1 MASKNSNNLK
11 LGAFVLIAFVL
22 FTYGLYRIG
31 GQQSFLSNDLTLYVD
46 FPDVKG
52 LRPGNNVRYS
62 GITIGSVEDIRIL
75 NDTTLRVRL
84 AIAQNA
90 SDYLRK
96 NARAEV
102 GSSGLVGNMLVN
114 IRPGPGHGEP
124 VAAGDVLA
132 ATQSVEMNDMVDLLA
147 ASNQRI
153 ERITDQMLQI
163 TQKMN
168 EGQGSMA
175 MLLNDE
181 QMAAHLGQSM
191 QQMAA
196 TIRSLNAASHSL
208 SELLAEANAG
218 RGNLG
223 YLMRDTTLKEQMT
236 RLSGHLDTLVT
247 VRTEPVLDSIEVLA
261 STLAEAS
268 RSVQFLVDHL
278 DENEGLVGALLADST
293 ITADLRATLQN
304 LERGTDKFDE
314 NMKALQ
320 SSWPFKK
327 YFRKKA
333 KAQKNK

>member
-31 GQQSFLSNDLTLYVD
+31 GQQNFLSNDLTLYVD

-62 GITIGSVEDIRIL
+62 GITIGSVEEIRIL

-114 IRPGPGHGEP
+114 IRPGPGHGDP
-124 VAAGDVLA
+124 IVAGDVLTA
-132 ATQSVEMNDMVDLLA
+132 RQSVDMTDMTDLLA

-163 TQKMN
+163 TEKINQ
-168 EGQGSMA
+168 GQGSIARM
-175 MLLNDE
+175 LNDQ
-181 QMAAHLGQSM
+181 QMAGHLDQSM
-191 QQMAA
+191 AQMAA
-196 TIRSLNAASHSL
+196 TSRSLQAAARN
-208 SELLAEANAG
+208 LAHLTAQVNAG
-218 RGNLG
+218 KGNLG
-223 YLMRDTTLKEQMT
+223 YLVRDTSLKTQISL
-236 RLSGHLDTLVT
+236 LSNNLDTLVR
-247 VRTEPVLDSIEVLA
+247 VRTESVLDSMEVLA
-261 STLAEAS
+261 STLSDAS
-268 RSVQFLVDHL
+268 RSVQSLVDNL
-278 DENEGLVGALLADST
+278 DQNEGVISALMADSSLT
-293 ITADLRATLQN
+293 QDLRATLQN

-320 SSWPFKK
+320 SSWPFRK
-327 YFRKKA
+327 YFRKKSRE
-333 KAQKNK
+333 KQ